1 MAHTITFTERAR
13 LACAKLPQE
22 RARDIT
28 SLHAIIM
35 YSCHPRHHHQHLQP
49 HLQIEL
55 SSDAR
60 RLSLFLRCGRCSS
73 GAVPQVSSHGAVK
86 CVTAS
91 PRISSRCFSLFVRWN
106 ELVLGVDRCCPHTE
120 TRVNAA
126 PLSPSWY
133 FTPHKLLPLTA
144 PWAPSARLRENQR
157 HLLVK
162 SGSAV
167 N

>member
-1 MAHTITFTERAR
+1 MAHTNTFTERAR
-13 LACAKLPQE
+13 LACANLPPE
-22 RARDIT
+22 RARDIIAPN
-28 SLHAIIM
+28 SIIM
-35 YSCHPRHHHQHLQP
+35 YSCHPRHHQHLQP

-55 SSDAR
+55 PSDAR

-73 GAVPQVSSHGAVK
+73 GASGCFFAWRGKVCFGVSSHQQQV
-86 CVTAS
+86 
-91 PRISSRCFSLFVRWN
+91 CFSFFVRWN

-133 FTPHKLLPLTA
+133 FTPHKRLPLTA
-144 PWAPSARLRENQR
+144 PWAPTARLRENWR
-157 HLLVK
+157 RLLAK
-162 SGSAV
+162 YGSAA